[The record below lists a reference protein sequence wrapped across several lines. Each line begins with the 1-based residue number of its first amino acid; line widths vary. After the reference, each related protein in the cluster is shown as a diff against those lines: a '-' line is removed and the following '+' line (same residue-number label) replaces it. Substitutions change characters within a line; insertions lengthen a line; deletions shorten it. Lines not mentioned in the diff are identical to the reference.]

1 MATFDFCDVEMIPMG
16 QLELDP
22 RFNRELIESTINAI
36 DADPDPD
43 KFGVIQAARLN
54 GNGKYTVYDGGHRFA
69 WLQRIGYDGTVPVA
83 VGRMTDPHVLAV
95 KFVELNTTRRPV
107 SPWERYR
114 KLLFAEDPMYVAID
128 RAVTSAGWKVGPKA
142 TEYTIMPA
150 PLVRL
155 YKAGGEEAIKH
166 TLDLTHEMWHGA
178 YKATDG
184 NLLDGIWRVID
195 GLGDGLDFAKF
206 VQRLTETNPHELL
219 DRAADRRV
227 KERGSLSR
235 NVEVEILRIYRAR
248 RSGDAVLA
256 QVESEEQ

>member
-1 MATFDFCDVEMIPMG
+1 MATFNFCEIEMVPMS

-22 RFNRELIESTINAI
+22 RFNRDLIESTINAI

-43 KFGVIQAARLN
+43 KFGVIQAARLD
-54 GNGKYTVYDGGHRFA
+54 GNGRYTVYDGGHRYA
-69 WLQRIGYDGTVPVA
+69 WLKRIGYEGEVPVA

-95 KFVELNTTRRPV
+95 KFVDLNTARRPV

-114 KLLFAEDPMYVAID
+114 KLLFAENPMYVEIE
-128 RAVTSAGWKVGPKA
+128 RAVTGAGWKVGPKA
-142 TEYTIMPA
+142 TEYSIMPA

-155 YKAGGEEAIKH
+155 YKAGGEEGIKH
-166 TLDLTHEMWHGA
+166 TLDLTHEMWHGE

-184 NLLDGIWRVID
+184 NLLHGLWRVID

-206 VQRLTETNPHELL
+206 VQRLSDVRPHELL

-227 KERGSLSR
+227 KERGTLAR

-248 RSGDAVLA
+248 KVEAPVLA
-256 QVESEEQ
+256 EVEDD